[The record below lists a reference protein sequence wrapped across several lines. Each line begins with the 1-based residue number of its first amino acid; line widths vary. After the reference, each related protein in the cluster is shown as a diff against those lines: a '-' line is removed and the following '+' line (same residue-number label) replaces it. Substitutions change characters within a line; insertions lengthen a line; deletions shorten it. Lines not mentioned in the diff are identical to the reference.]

1 MDPIEIT
8 LLSVYTIIVFAIQL
22 ALSLKTKRIMIKF
35 LPTIVLA
42 FLAFMLYIA
51 AVEFG
56 RTAEGLEALGM
67 LVYLA
72 FMVYALFGIAVCF
85 IACITAR
92 IIKSFQRKWEYY
104 DAYDYNYSDVSEEES
119 YDENDKYYR

>member
-1 MDPIEIT
+1 MEGPLELI
-8 LLSVYTIIVFAIQL
+8 LFSLYVVVVFTIQL
-22 ALSLKTKRIMIKF
+22 VLSLKTKRIIIKF

-67 LVYLA
+67 LVYIA
-72 FMVYALFGIAVCF
+72 FMVYALLGIVVCF
-85 IACITAR
+85 LAFITYR
-92 IIKSFQRKWEYY
+92 IIRAVQTRSAIY
-104 DAYDYNYSDVSEEES
+104 DSYDYNYSDND
-119 YDENDKYYR
+119 DEYERADEDDD

>member
-1 MDPIEIT
+1 MGPLEIT
-8 LLSVYTIIVFAIQL
+8 LFSLYVVVVFTIQL
-22 ALSLKTKRIMIKF
+22 VLSLKTKKIIIKF

-56 RTAEGLEALGM
+56 RTTEGLEALGM

-72 FMVYALFGIAVCF
+72 FMVYALLGIAVCF
-85 IACITAR
+85 LAFITYR
-92 IIKSFQRKWEYY
+92 IIRAVQIRSAIY
-104 DAYDYNYSDVSEEES
+104 DAYDYNYSDAD
-119 YDENDKYYR
+119 DEDETEDDDVD

>member
-1 MDPIEIT
+1 MEVI
-8 LLSVYTIIVFAIQL
+8 LFSLYAVVVFIIQL
-22 ALSLKTKRIMIKF
+22 VLCLKTKRIIVKF

-56 RTAEGLEALGM
+56 RTTEGLESLGM

-72 FMVYALFGIAVCF
+72 FMVYALLGIVVCALAF
-85 IACITAR
+85 ITYRIVRAIQIRTA
-92 IIKSFQRKWEYY
+92 YY
-104 DAYDYNYSDVSEEES
+104 DSYDYNYSDV
-119 YDENDKYYR
+119 DDDDDRNDDDRDD